1 MVNPKSQIKITGV
14 FDDDSFTYFKE
25 KGLFHFG
32 FDLRPKSY
40 NFIQE
45 YALIPIVE
53 KLTMGSITLLFEN
66 EKDYVI
72 KRILDEISK
81 KYSGEIVLE
90 FYGNEDHEFFDS
102 FSLPYV
108 FVLKNNVPS
117 IVGRNQ
123 VGVLL
128 YQEYLNELI
137 ELEKVY
143 DLKIDDVGRI
153 ILTFENKLNFPQS
166 VTDFL
171 DWNLLNLE
179 IDQRICT
186 SYRKLNQDLIE
197 ELLKHME
204 NFIKGRPAI

>member
-1 MVNPKSQIKITGV
+1 
-14 FDDDSFTYFKE
+14 
-25 KGLFHFG
+25 
-32 FDLRPKSY
+32 
-40 NFIQE
+40 
-45 YALIPIVE
+45 
-53 KLTMGSITLLFEN
+53 
-66 EKDYVI
+66 
-72 KRILDEISK
+72 
-81 KYSGEIVLE
+81 
-90 FYGNEDHEFFDS
+90 
-102 FSLPYV
+102 
-108 FVLKNNVPS
+108 VPS

-171 DWNLLNLE
+171 DWKLLNLE

-186 SYRKLNQDLIE
+186 SYRKVNLDLIE